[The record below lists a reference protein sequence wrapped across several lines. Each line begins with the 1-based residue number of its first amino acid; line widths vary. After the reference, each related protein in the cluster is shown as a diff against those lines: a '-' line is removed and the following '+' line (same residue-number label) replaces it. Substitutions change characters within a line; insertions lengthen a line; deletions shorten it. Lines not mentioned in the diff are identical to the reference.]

1 MNRYSLIGCSV
12 FRAERTFAVNFINI
26 CAYMGIPCRNQT
38 FVGDDFIC
46 EVPIWHEKRLSSLLN
61 SNYVSFNVERR
72 KGIIPYVSNHRK
84 RYGIWIG
91 VVIFLI
97 MMLTAPRYLWHIDI
111 QGNVTLSDGEVIDS
125 LRAAGL
131 YLGAYLPDINVDKI
145 ESSTLA
151 TDGRITWISVNMN
164 GSVAYVELRE
174 RIGKDIS
181 ERKHPYANVVASRDA
196 LITEVEVYSG
206 SAAVKADTFVRA
218 GELLISGIIE
228 RETIGTHL
236 TYASGR
242 VIGRVFEDFL
252 IEIPY
257 EYTVME
263 NTGKRKQSL
272 RLHLFESTLSLG
284 TLASPVENIKESIS
298 VYAIS
303 EKSKRL
309 PFFLERVVYSEQA
322 PSVRY
327 RLPIEAEAEAHA
339 ELARILASEFPDG
352 ELISKEIYISHEKET
367 LVLKCSVCYEIDIG
381 KVSEFEASE

>member
-1 MNRYSLIGCSV
+1 MSRYFVIGCSV
-12 FRAERTFAVNFINI
+12 FRADRSFAVNFINI
-26 CAYMGIPCRNQT
+26 CAYMGIPCRNQS

-46 EVPIWHEKRLSSLLN
+46 EVPVWHEKRLSSLLR
-61 SNYVSFNVERR
+61 SNDVSFDIERR
-72 KGIIPYVSNHRK
+72 KGMIPYAS
-84 RYGIWIG
+84 RYRRRLGIWIG
-91 VVIFLI
+91 AVIFLI

-111 QGNVTLSDGEVIDS
+111 KGNVALSDSDVIDS
-125 LRAAGL
+125 LRSAGL

-151 TDGRITWISVNMN
+151 TDGRITWISVNMS

-174 RIGKDIS
+174 RIDKDIQ
-181 ERKHPYANVVASRDA
+181 ERTHPYANVVASHDA
-196 LITEVEVYSG
+196 LITRIEVYSG
-206 SAAVKADTFVRA
+206 SAVVKADTFVRA

-242 VIGRVFEDFL
+242 VIGRVFEDFC

-272 RLHLFESTLSLG
+272 RLHLFDSTLSLG
-284 TLASPVENIKESIS
+284 TTSSPFESSGETVS

-309 PFFLERVVYSEQA
+309 PFFLEKVVYSEQA
-322 PSVRY
+322 PTVRR
-327 RLPIEAEAEAHA
+327 RLPAEAEAEAYA
-339 ELARILASEFPDG
+339 SLARVLAAEFPDG
-352 ELISKEIYISHEKET
+352 ELISKEIDISHENEI